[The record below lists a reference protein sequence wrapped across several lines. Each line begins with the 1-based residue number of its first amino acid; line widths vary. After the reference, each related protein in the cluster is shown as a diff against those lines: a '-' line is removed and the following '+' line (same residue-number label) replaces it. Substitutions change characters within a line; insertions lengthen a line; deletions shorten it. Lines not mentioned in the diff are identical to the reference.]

1 MHFRRE
7 HRIHFDRFSLALTL
21 VLQLVGSSVAVA
33 QVDLAHP
40 FADRMV
46 LQRELPVPVWGT
58 AEPGASV
65 LVAFDGQS
73 HTTTANEQGRWRVRL
88 AAMPASA
95 SPREL
100 VVRSGGGRV
109 IRKNVLVGEVWLAAG
124 QSNMAYTAGAMAR
137 RLAEGQDLVSAADF
151 PAIRFCRINE
161 PDSPQPLDDFPAVV
175 RWDVCTPQR
184 VLQHSAVAFVFARR
198 LHQAL
203 QVPIGVIDCSWGGKP
218 IEPFIPVEA
227 FVGHPTLV
235 ALAARAEAGDIEGI
249 QTMPGGTYVR
259 NSSWLAGTIYN
270 GRIAPLVP
278 YAMRGAI
285 WYQGES
291 NSGRGEDP
299 RDYEHKM
306 RALVEGWRH
315 AWDRDR
321 LPVYFVQLPQWSSY
335 AWTYLRE
342 EQRRAQSLPHTGMV
356 VTIDLDNGSDIHPP
370 NKIDVG
376 ERLARWPLANEYGRK
391 IATSGPMF
399 RAATI
404 HEGRVTVSFE
414 QAESGLMVGR
424 VAGVQSIQ
432 PSHEDRLGGF
442 ELIGRE
448 GRWHAANAR
457 IEGDTVVVSSPDV
470 TQPIAVRYACH
481 PEAKPGEPWNLY
493 SPEGLPASPFCS
505 DWNLM
510 PYDAGKNPL
519 PKK

>member
-1 MHFRRE
+1 MHFRRDF
-7 HRIHFDRFSLALTL
+7 RLRFGRFGLVLIL
-21 VLQLVGSSVAVA
+21 VLQLVGSSVAFADVH
-33 QVDLAHP
+33 LANV

-73 HTTTANEQGRWRVRL
+73 HTTIVDEQGRWRVTL
-88 AAMPASA
+88 AAMSASA

-100 VVRSGGGRV
+100 VVQSEGDRV
-109 IRKNVLVGEVWLAAG
+109 VRKNVLVGEVWLAAG
-124 QSNMAYTAGAMAR
+124 QSNMAYTAGAMAS

-151 PAIRFCRINE
+151 PVIRFCRINE
-161 PDSPQPLDDFPAVV
+161 PDSPLPLDDLPTVA
-175 RWDVCTPQR
+175 RWDVCTPQS

-235 ALAARAEAGDIEGI
+235 ELAARAKAGDIEGI
-249 QTMPGGTYVR
+249 QAMPGGTYVR

-278 YAMRGAI
+278 YAIRGAI

-306 RALVEGWRH
+306 RALVEGWRRV
-315 AWDRDR
+315 WERDR

-356 VTIDLDNGSDIHPP
+356 VTIDLDNGNDIHPP

-376 ERLARWPLANEYGRK
+376 ERLARWPLANEYGRA
-391 IATSGPMF
+391 IEASGPMF
-399 RAATI
+399 REAKI
-404 HEGRVTVSFE
+404 HEATVTVSFE
-414 QAESGLMVGR
+414 YAGSGLMVGR

-432 PSHEDRLGGF
+432 PSHDDRLNGF

-448 GRWHAANAR
+448 GRWQAANAR

-470 TQPIAVRYACH
+470 AQPIAVRYACH
-481 PEAKPGEPWNLY
+481 PEAKAGEPWNLY
-493 SPEGLPASPFCS
+493 SRKGLSASPFCS
-505 DWNLM
+505 DWKLM
-510 PYDAGKNPL
+510 PYDAGKNPM
-519 PKK
+519 PAK